1 MNHIEINGRR
11 IGRGYPTY
19 IIAEMSANHN
29 QKFDQ
34 AVKIIET
41 AKESGADAVKLQT
54 YTPDTITIDCDND
67 YFHIQGTIW
76 AGKNL
81 YQLYGE
87 AFTPWEWQPKLKEIA
102 DKLGIDIFS
111 TPFDSSAVD
120 FLEKM
125 NVPAFKVAS
134 FENVDI
140 PLLERIARTGKPIIM
155 STGMAT
161 LGEID
166 EAVQTIRQSM
176 KSNLALLKC
185 TSAYPAPPEEVNLK
199 TINHLSTAF
208 NVPTGLSD
216 HTMGSVVAVGA
227 VALGAC
233 IVEKHF
239 TLSRKN
245 PGPDSSFSMEPNE
258 FKTMVKDIRTIEKA
272 LGSVCYDL
280 TEKQRESMAFR
291 RSLFV
296 VADVRAGEK
305 FTQTNVRSIRPGNGL
320 HTRYL
325 TKIAGKKAAANIARG
340 TPLSW
345 DLIG

>member
-1 MNHIEINGRR
+1 
-11 IGRGYPTY
+11 
-19 IIAEMSANHN
+19 
-29 QKFDQ
+29 
-34 AVKIIET
+34 
-41 AKESGADAVKLQT
+41 
-54 YTPDTITIDCDND
+54 
-67 YFHIQGTIW
+67 
-76 AGKNL
+76 
-81 YQLYGE
+81 
-87 AFTPWEWQPKLKEIA
+87 
-102 DKLGIDIFS
+102 
-111 TPFDSSAVD
+111 
-120 FLEKM
+120 M